1 MLKRNVLFIDDNID
15 ERIYPQRYIRIAN
28 ELKKRNEKYS
38 EYDLEFLS
46 VNSIEKAK
54 KLLEEG
60 NQIVDILI
68 IDYQFDNSTI
78 NENGSDLVDFIRKKI
93 NKRCKIV
100 FYTMNNINSISR
112 EELINLIDNDVYRI
126 IDKSQIED
134 DELVD
139 IIFKASMDGD
149 MLVSALERFWNEYGD
164 ALDETTYEVL
174 GETISFKEII
184 RHIRLDDEIGRV
196 FADKFMHK
204 ALLEAVQI

>member
-15 ERIYPQRYIRIAN
+15 DRIYPQRYIRIAN
-28 ELKKRNEKYS
+28 ELKEKNKKYL

-46 VNSIEKAK
+46 ADSIEKAK
-54 KLLEEG
+54 SLLEDRK
-60 NQIVDILI
+60 QIVDILI
-68 IDYQFDNSTI
+68 IDYQFDNSTR
-78 NENGSDLVDFIRKKI
+78 NENGSDLVDYIRKNI

-134 DELVD
+134 EELVD
-139 IIFKASMDGD
+139 TIYKASMDGD
-149 MLVSALERFWNEYGD
+149 MLVAALERFWNDYGE
-164 ALDETTYEVL
+164 ALNETTYEVL

-184 RHIRLDDEIGRV
+184 HHIRLDDEIGRV

>member
-15 ERIYPQRYIRIAN
+15 ERIYPQRYIRIAD
-28 ELKKRNEKYS
+28 ELKMKKEKYL
-38 EYDLEFLS
+38 EYDLEFHS
-46 VNSIEKAK
+46 VDSIENAK
-54 KLLEEG
+54 SLLEEG

-68 IDYQFDNSTI
+68 IDYQFDNSTQ
-78 NENGSDLVDFIRKKI
+78 NENGSNLVDYIRKNI
-93 NKRCKIV
+93 NKRCKII

-149 MLVSALERFWNEYGD
+149 MLVAALERFWNEYGE

-174 GETISFKEII
+174 GETMSFKEII
-184 RHIRLDDEIGRV
+184 KHIRLDDEIGRI

-204 ALLEAVQI
+204 ALLEAIQF